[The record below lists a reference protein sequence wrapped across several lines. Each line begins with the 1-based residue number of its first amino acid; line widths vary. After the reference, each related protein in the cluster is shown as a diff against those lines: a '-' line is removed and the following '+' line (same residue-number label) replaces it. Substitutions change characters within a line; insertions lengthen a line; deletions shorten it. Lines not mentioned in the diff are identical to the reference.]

1 MAAIVADKLNNQKL
15 NGGPEFQSDSNI
27 ADSLRPNHQRL
38 TTLRER
44 RLSMMKVCIECLYI
58 SYFFADKKTYTY
70 INLYFMI

>member
-44 RLSMMKVCIECLYI
+44 RLSMMKVCIEC
-58 SYFFADKKTYTY
+58 
-70 INLYFMI
+70 

>member
-58 SYFFADKKTYTY
+58 LFFFADKKNIY

>member
-1 MAAIVADKLNNQKL
+1 MSISRKNLSSIFEKNQQAIAMAAIVADKLNNQKL

-44 RLSMMKVCIECLYI
+44 RLSLMKVCI
-58 SYFFADKKTYTY
+58 
-70 INLYFMI
+70 